1 MTTETESILQVAQQ
15 ARQAALVCQTLSS
28 QQKDRT
34 LLAVREALAEQRAEI
49 LAANQSDLRQAEALC
64 EQGKLDKVLLKRLD
78 LSGSG
83 KFDTLLAGIDQLRTL
98 PDPVGRVTLATE
110 LAADGLELYRVTC
123 PIGVICVI
131 FESRPDALV
140 QIGTLGLKSANAVVL
155 KGGREATATNQ
166 ALTAAMRLGVER
178 TLGARYANALQLV
191 TTRAEIAELLKL
203 DQYLDLVV
211 PRGSQSL
218 VRYIKAN
225 TTVPVLGHAD
235 GLCACYIDKDADPDK
250 AVRIVVDS
258 KTQYPAACNAL
269 ETLICHRLAMERG
282 VLEQVAQALWK
293 QNVEIRADEDAF
305 AHLQK
310 VLVSTRNQDT
320 KQKLLRRATAEDWDT
335 EFLDYILAVK
345 IVESMDEAI
354 SHINEHGSHH
364 TDCIIT
370 EDVNTAECFLAAV
383 DAAGVY
389 HNASTRFADG
399 FRYGFGSEVGISTNR
414 IHARG
419 PVGLEGLVTYK
430 YRLYG
435 AGHTVAEFAAGS
447 RQFTHRAIPARWR
460 PEWFALNQQQQQQQ
474 LQQQQQQQQQQ
485 QHASASDGKS

>member
-1 MTTETESILQVAQQ
+1 MSTMDDSVSIVQVAQQ
-15 ARQAALVCQTLSS
+15 ARQAALLWQTLPGEA
-28 QQKDRT
+28 KDQA
-34 LLAVREALAEQRAEI
+34 LLAVRDALAKQREAI
-49 LAANQSDLRQAEALC
+49 LAANRTDLNDAEALC
-64 EQGKLDKVLLKRLD
+64 QEGKLDRVLLKRLD
-78 LSGSG
+78 LNGAG
-83 KFDTLLAGIDQLRTL
+83 KFDTLLAGIDQLRAL

-166 ALTAAMRLGVER
+166 ALTAAMRQGIERSLGP
-178 TLGARYANALQLV
+178 RYTNALQLI

-211 PRGSQSL
+211 PRGSQAL

-225 TTVPVLGHAD
+225 TLVPVLGHAD
-235 GLCACYIDKDADPDK
+235 GLCACYIDDEADADK

-269 ETLICHRLAMERG
+269 ETLLCHRRAMERG
-282 VLEQVAQALWK
+282 VLGQIAMALWK
-293 QNVEIRADEDAF
+293 LNVELRADDAAY
-305 AHLQK
+305 AHLRH
-310 VLVSTRNQDT
+310 LLSTAASDSGYDRYL
-320 KQKLLRRATAEDWDT
+320 KKATTEDWDT
-335 EFLDYILAVK
+335 EFLDYTMAVR
-345 IVESMDEAI
+345 IVDSLEEAI
-354 SHINEHGSHH
+354 AHINEHGSHH
-364 TDCIIT
+364 TDCIVT
-370 EDVNTAECFLAAV
+370 ENAATAEHFLAGV

-435 AGHTVAEFAAGS
+435 QGHVVGDFATGAK
-447 RQFTHRAIPARWR
+447 QFTHRPIPARWR
-460 PEWFALNQQQQQQQ
+460 PEWVALSQQ
-474 LQQQQQQQQQQ
+474 
-485 QHASASDGKS
+485 ASQMMRHGP

>member
-1 MTTETESILQVAQQ
+1 MSTAEDSTNIIQVAQQ
-15 ARQAALVCQTLSS
+15 ARQAALLWQTLSGEV
-28 QQKDRT
+28 KNEA
-34 LLAVREALAEQRAEI
+34 LLAVRDALAKQRETV
-49 LAANQSDLRQAEALC
+49 LDANRSDLRQAEALC
-64 EQGKLDKVLLKRLD
+64 EAGKLDKVLLKRLD
-78 LSGSG
+78 LTGPE
-83 KFDTLLAGIDQLRTL
+83 KFDTLLAGIDQLRSL

-166 ALTAAMRLGVER
+166 ALTAAMRQGIERSLGPRFV
-178 TLGARYANALQLV
+178 NALQLI

-203 DQYLDLVV
+203 DKYLDLVV
-211 PRGSQSL
+211 PRGSQAL

-225 TTVPVLGHAD
+225 TLVPVLGHAD
-235 GLCACYIDKDADPDK
+235 GLCACYIDEEADADK

-269 ETLICHRLAMERG
+269 ETLLCHRRA
-282 VLEQVAQALWK
+282 LEKGILGQVATALWK
-293 QNVEIRADEDAF
+293 LNVELRADDIAY
-305 AHLQK
+305 AHLEER
-310 VLVSTRNQDT
+310 SPSSMNGSGYER
-320 KQKLLRRATAEDWDT
+320 LLKRAAASDWDT
-335 EFLDYILAVK
+335 EFLDYVLAIKV
-345 IVESMDEAI
+345 VDSLEEAMM
-354 SHINEHGSHH
+354 HINEHGSHH
-364 TDCIIT
+364 TDCIVT
-370 EDVNTAECFLAAV
+370 ENVATAERFLAGV

-435 AGHTVAEFAAGS
+435 QGHVVNEFASGA
-447 RQFTHRAIPARWR
+447 RQFTHRPIPARWR
-460 PEWFALNQQQQQQQ
+460 PEWYALTQQTPR
-474 LQQQQQQQQQQ
+474 
-485 QHASASDGKS
+485 